1 VASNEERIGKF
12 LKRLLERRSA
22 LDVAQS
28 LSAQQP
34 AAPARIPG
42 GGSVALS
49 AVEKRWSLFAN
60 SDEWKHALLPQGTE
74 NELKAYENHIENC
87 VGAVKIPV
95 GIAGPLRVKGVFAS
109 GDYYVPLATTEAALV
124 ASYSRGA
131 SVITEAGGCVSV
143 LLHEGVSRTP
153 GFAFHSLVSAGL
165 FAVWC
170 IEHRAELRAAAAE
183 TTKHGELTDIGVAI
197 EGNHVYLLL
206 EFTTG
211 DASGQNMVTI
221 ATQAVC
227 EYIAQHSPL
236 KAEYSFVEANLS
248 GDKKATAHSF
258 ITVRG
263 KKVSSEVTLPRKLV
277 EERLHTTP
285 EDLERYWKM
294 SAVGAIQSG
303 SIGVQGHFAN
313 ALCALYIACGQDPAC
328 VAESAVGVT
337 RMEINGNGDLY
348 VSVTLPSIMVGTV
361 GGGTSLPTQRAC
373 LDMLGMSGPGHAQ
386 ALAEVCGA
394 LALAGEISLTSAIC
408 ANQFAKA
415 HERLARGRSTESAP
429 GRAEHG

>member
-1 VASNEERIGKF
+1 MS
-12 LKRLLERRSA
+12 RRWE
-22 LDVAQS
+22 LV
-28 LSAQQP
+28 
-34 AAPARIPG
+34 
-42 GGSVALS
+42 
-49 AVEKRWSLFAN
+49 
-60 SDEWKHALLPQGTE
+60 KHSPEGRRALLPDGSQS
-74 NELKAYENHIENC
+74 ELSAYENHIENC

-95 GIAGPLRVKGVFAS
+95 GIAGPLRIRGMFAS

-131 SVITEAGGCVSV
+131 QAITESGGCVSV
-143 LLHEGVSRTP
+143 VLNEGVSRTP

-170 IEHRAELRAAAAE
+170 IEHREKLRTAAAQ
-183 TTKHGELTDIGVAI
+183 TTAHGELADIGVAI

-227 EYIAQHSPL
+227 NYIAEHSPL
-236 KAEYSFVEANLS
+236 KAEYSFVEANFS

-258 ITVRG
+258 ATVRG
-263 KKVSSEVTLPRKLV
+263 KKVSAEVTLPRKLV
-277 EERLHTTP
+277 EHRLHTTP
-285 EDLERYWKM
+285 EQLERYWKM
-294 SAVGAIQSG
+294 SAIGAVQSG
-303 SIGVQGHFAN
+303 SIGIQGHFAN
-313 ALCALYIACGQDPAC
+313 GLAALYIACGQDPAC

-337 RMEINGNGDLY
+337 RMELDRDGNLY
-348 VSVTLPSIMVGTV
+348 VAVTMPSITVGTV

-373 LDMLGMSGPGHAQ
+373 LEIMGLAGAGHAR
-386 ALAEVCGA
+386 ALAEVCAA

-408 ANQFAKA
+408 ADEFARA
-415 HERLARGRSTESAP
+415 HQKLARGKNA
-429 GRAEHG
+429 GQKADNA